1 MERSEPPFT
10 DTGKEYKTVQLLGG
24 TEYRHSKSAPRDPPE
39 SRTGLQANAG
49 TQLFTEALVPKVKR
63 QKQASCPS
71 PDEWVEQNMHSL

>member
-1 MERSEPPFT
+1 MEKSEPPFT

-39 SRTGLQANAG
+39 SRRGLQANAG
-49 TQLFTEALVPKVKR
+49 TQLLTFDTKVKR
-63 QKQASCPS
+63 QKQASCLS